1 MYNIDNK
8 IENKTSPLINKTS
21 PIDNKSNKFIG
32 VDGRIEP
39 SYIEKQANKINNQ
52 KEYYTNLINNNK
64 NTPNKKENRSPTPT
78 KKDKELEVK
87 KIIEKRNEI
96 QSSINRRI
104 TSFNP
109 DKFMESKNKTNQ
121 DISQSGG
128 LSSLLSKN
136 FNQSNTNQKIESNTK
151 ANEKNEIGVI
161 RIDNNE
167 NNNKNVIS
175 VINSV
180 NDKSVK
186 VEKEVKKQDIIERK
200 EIGLNKKIIGIQEL
214 SQKGYSGPEIE
225 KINQDISFVYPNFG
239 GNSDHVFFGVW

>member
-1 MYNIDNK
+1 
-8 IENKTSPLINKTS
+8 
-21 PIDNKSNKFIG
+21 
-32 VDGRIEP
+32 
-39 SYIEKQANKINNQ
+39 
-52 KEYYTNLINNNK
+52 
-64 NTPNKKENRSPTPT
+64 
-78 KKDKELEVK
+78 
-87 KIIEKRNEI
+87 
-96 QSSINRRI
+96 
-104 TSFNP
+104 
-109 DKFMESKNKTNQ
+109 MESKNKINQ

-151 ANEKNEIGVI
+151 ANEKNEIGVN

-167 NNNKNVIS
+167 NNNKNVIR

-186 VEKEVKKQDIIERK
+186 VEKEVKKQDIIEMK